1 MISSYIVDH
10 NYEKTLLCP
19 VERDIN
25 EWLWKLRIS
34 MSCDVIRLGII
45 KILYDDDDDVMQ
57 WWDWF
62 EDNTHDADAND
73 EVSKENIH
81 TCYHQNILST
91 WFTSVV

>member
-34 MSCDVIRLGII
+34 I
-45 KILYDDDDDVMQ
+45 KIIYDDDDGDDDVMQ

-73 EVSKENIH
+73 EVSKENTVIH

>member
-57 WWDWF
+57 
-62 EDNTHDADAND
+62 
-73 EVSKENIH
+73 
-81 TCYHQNILST
+81 
-91 WFTSVV
+91 